1 MSEFLKAIKNL
12 PPIKPKV
19 HTVCIQ
25 GQNVV
30 VSLERKLEV
39 IRHGE
44 EAYHWI
50 SPIEFALK
58 QKPKPKTQ
66 YSILK
71 TAKKG
76 FEFERGDIHWPNKIV
91 EGGQAWLIE
100 QE

>member
-1 MSEFLKAIKNL
+1 MSEFLKAIQNL

-44 EAYHWI
+44 EAYHWT

-58 QKPKPKTQ
+58 
-66 YSILK
+66 
-71 TAKKG
+71 
-76 FEFERGDIHWPNKIV
+76 RGDGWRH
-91 EGGQAWLIE
+91 LRFCFFFS
-100 QE
+100 